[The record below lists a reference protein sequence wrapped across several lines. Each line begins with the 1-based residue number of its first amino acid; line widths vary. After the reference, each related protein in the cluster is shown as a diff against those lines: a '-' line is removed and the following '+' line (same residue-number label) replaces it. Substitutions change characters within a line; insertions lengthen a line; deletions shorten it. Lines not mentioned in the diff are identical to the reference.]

1 MEQFE
6 EEYEFDI
13 RPDIVAISM
22 NELRD
27 LKAINQEL
35 KRIKRKEIFKEHY
48 DKFSQPES
56 AN

>member
-13 RPDIVAISM
+13 RPDMVAISM
-22 NELRD
+22 NELKD

-35 KRIKRKEIFKEHY
+35 SRIKRKEKIKEHY
-48 DKFSQPES
+48 DKFSQTES